1 MAEAGEPIKISIG
14 IEVQFQQVEQAKQAV
29 DALYA
34 SLSKLRRMG
43 VDIKTAFQQA
53 RPGVDELSQGLER
66 MKEQVK
72 DIGVKK
78 ASTEIQGF
86 GRDVLSNVSKLNEFT
101 SQLKRIAPSFGS
113 SVPKLRRLFTA
124 AATFP
129 PADTRQFM
137 RKVRAL
143 SRDIGEPVRTVK
155 AKIMAL
161 RNIFSFIETG
171 EIDTRTLAS
180 TARILRTSRR
190 EVRQLVQS
198 WSRLG
203 QETPEVTEATRQVGS
218 ELQKTGAVVSSV
230 AGKERMLAAS
240 AQMLSPITEEQK
252 RNIELLGQSFG
263 FTGKQMERFRTLM
276 TAAVR
281 APRGTTIYRDV
292 LRGLKQEF
300 PEVAENISSLTSWV
314 RRGSRTM
321 EDHKR
326 VVDEVTARYQGMRV
340 ASRAWLASL
349 GATGRVILQT
359 TSRLYWFGL
368 GIMFVTMSYQRLLRR
383 QYSVLSR
390 TRSLASAYK
399 RLSDAQKEAKRVMV
413 ESGAGSEEY
422 REAIGRVREAEYDLK
437 IAIEANKNAIMDE
450 MMSYLQLAFGAIPVV
465 MNGIQMFITIRSM
478 LRSAQLLN
486 TVLHN
491 EESLAL
497 FKQTMT
503 YRMLSAAVG
512 EEAAM
517 EMLNAEAT
525 TMAAAAKW
533 MLVGA
538 VGMAIATFV
547 YMAYAMD
554 QMNRRMEEAT
564 KRSKELAREWS
575 GHSLDIS
582 ALKAASAIGVLH
594 RRTDRV
600 GEVLEKITLRNRN
613 MISSFKE
620 GEGVIRNYGH
630 LFSGSGLA
638 ERVDRA
644 RRSLINLRGLE
655 LSLQQVPVL
664 QTGRRGNV
672 SVVVNFPNL
681 TIREE
686 ADMYKIGEMID
697 NIFQKEYY
705 AAGGD

>member
-1 MAEAGEPIKISIG
+1 
-14 IEVQFQQVEQAKQAV
+14 
-29 DALYA
+29 
-34 SLSKLRRMG
+34 
-43 VDIKTAFQQA
+43 
-53 RPGVDELSQGLER
+53 
-66 MKEQVK
+66 
-72 DIGVKK
+72 
-78 ASTEIQGF
+78 
-86 GRDVLSNVSKLNEFT
+86 
-101 SQLKRIAPSFGS
+101 
-113 SVPKLRRLFTA
+113 
-124 AATFP
+124 
-129 PADTRQFM
+129 
-137 RKVRAL
+137 
-143 SRDIGEPVRTVK
+143 
-155 AKIMAL
+155 
-161 RNIFSFIETG
+161 
-171 EIDTRTLAS
+171 
-180 TARILRTSRR
+180 
-190 EVRQLVQS
+190 
-198 WSRLG
+198 
-203 QETPEVTEATRQVGS
+203 
-218 ELQKTGAVVSSV
+218 
-230 AGKERMLAAS
+230 
-240 AQMLSPITEEQK
+240 
-252 RNIELLGQSFG
+252 
-263 FTGKQMERFRTLM
+263 
-276 TAAVR
+276 
-281 APRGTTIYRDV
+281 
-292 LRGLKQEF
+292 
-300 PEVAENISSLTSWV
+300 
-314 RRGSRTM
+314 M